1 MLPTSSIHDIRDIL
15 MNFDKIW
22 REITEINIFGLT
34 FADVRDGNFDL
45 QDIHCQG
52 KAPAPRGKPRLHRP
66 PATETCLE
74 LGETRLD
81 QHFPHEFVG
90 KLRLKHV
97 KTQI

>member
-1 MLPTSSIHDIRDIL
+1 M
-15 MNFDKIW
+15 
-22 REITEINIFGLT
+22 
-34 FADVRDGNFDL
+34 DL
-45 QDIHCQG
+45 QDIHCQEEKHG
-52 KAPAPRGKPRLHRP
+52 ESYDCTGP